1 MSETTETTQAQAAPG
16 KPVSVKKARKKAP
29 ITIAIV
35 AAIVVVAGAGFWVWH
50 EQPSFCAAICHIPM
64 DPYLETYEEAPDSE
78 GVDKWNNPVSNTNAM
93 LAVTHA
99 SAGETCMSCHVPT
112 LSEQVSEAVNWIS
125 GNYVF
130 PLMEG
135 DLDSLTEASGMDAD
149 EFCLKSGCHVTESG
163 EEVTTREQLKELTAD
178 LSFNPH
184 VAQHGERACS
194 DCHKGHRASV
204 MVCSD
209 CHNEAQLPDGWITPD
224 EEDQL
229 IIQ

>member
-1 MSETTETTQAQAAPG
+1 MSEEASVPQKEMA
-16 KPVSVKKARKKAP
+16 VKKSRKKTP
-29 ITIAIV
+29 ITIAVI
-35 AAIVVVAGAGFWVWH
+35 AAIVVVAGAGLWVWH

-64 DPYLETYEEAPDSE
+64 DPYLETYEEEANAE
-78 GVDKWNNPVSNTNAM
+78 GVDKWNNAVSNTNAM
-93 LAVTHA
+93 LAVTHRE
-99 SAGETCMSCHVPT
+99 AGEACMDCHVPT
-112 LSEQVSEAVNWIS
+112 LSEQVSEAANWIS

-149 EFCLKSGCHVTESG
+149 QFCLKSGCHVTDDGTEI
-163 EEVTTREQLKELTAD
+163 TTRSQLVEATAD
-178 LSFNPH
+178 MSFNPH
-184 VAQHGERACS
+184 VAQHEERACS

-204 MVCSD
+204 MVCAD
-209 CHNEAQLPDGWITPD
+209 CHSEAEIPEGWITPD